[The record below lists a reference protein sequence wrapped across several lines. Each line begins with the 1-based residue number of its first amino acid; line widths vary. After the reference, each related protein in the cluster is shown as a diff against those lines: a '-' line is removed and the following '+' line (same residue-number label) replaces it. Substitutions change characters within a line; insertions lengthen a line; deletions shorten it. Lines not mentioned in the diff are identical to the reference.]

1 MNEAHAIHRAA
12 QNSKPAWLK
21 SSATLVAVA
30 AVAVLTGC
38 ASVSSGIGG
47 TEKFACSA
55 PNGVSCLSISGIS
68 ENINAGTL
76 PSLNGRNGGGG
87 ASNNAA
93 VIQQLQAPVPRSF
106 MTPVD
111 ELNAPR
117 VGQTVNILPSAAI
130 NKLATPNSG
139 TPLRTPEQ
147 VVRIWMA
154 PFEDTDGDLHDQ
166 KYIYLTLNSGQWQLD
181 AIRSGV
187 KRPVFQQVRPI
198 SAPDAAAPA
207 QRQGINPS
215 NAAADVVRSQAG
227 GGTQNDN

>member
-21 SSATLVAVA
+21 RSATLVAVA